1 SPPNSPRQASVIPVH
16 EDAAN
21 QTIKLSPVA
30 LWDPNTPNL
39 YQATLCL
46 KRQQEVLDTIWTYFG
61 MRKIDFE
68 LAKESGVP
76 AALRVNGV
84 ARYLRGAL
92 YQSYYPDGVYT
103 ASSVE
108 TLKEDITQAK
118 KFGFNFL
125 RVHIKVDDPVL
136 YHWADRLGILLMA
149 DFPNFGE
156 GGDTP

>member
-1 SPPNSPRQASVIPVH
+1 
-16 EDAAN
+16 
-21 QTIKLSPVA
+21 
-30 LWDPNTPNL
+30 NL

-156 GGDTP
+156 GGDTPLGRQRFETMMRETIERDFNHPSIFAWCLFNET

>member
-1 SPPNSPRQASVIPVH
+1 ITETLKEDSGKRTALLVLRVEDPMDNAEQPVGKQWRWYTTTSGIWQTVYLEPRSASHIRSFRIITEIEAGTARFDIQCAHTGKDCDIEIAVSPPNSPRQASVIPVH

-68 LAKESGVP
+68 LA
-76 AALRVNGV
+76 
-84 ARYLRGAL
+84 
-92 YQSYYPDGVYT
+92 
-103 ASSVE
+103 
-108 TLKEDITQAK
+108 
-118 KFGFNFL
+118 
-125 RVHIKVDDPVL
+125 
-136 YHWADRLGILLMA
+136 
-149 DFPNFGE
+149 
-156 GGDTP
+156 